1 MKLHEIQQE
10 FADAVFRKDGA
21 RIVDLIKDD
30 GLSGERRLQVYRNNT
45 YSLLTD
51 VLKNTFPAVC
61 RLVGEEFFEHA
72 AQQYIRIDPP
82 RQPCLHVYGAGF
94 ADFLAT
100 FPPAGE
106 LHYLPDVARLEWALN
121 EAYFAADAY
130 PLPTDALKRL
140 RPERYADIRLLPHPS
155 CRLLASPFPV
165 DRIWEMARPGGDSA
179 AAPALDAGPAWLL
192 VNRMKFDVGLTTMK
206 EATYRLVELLMAGQT
221 VGAATEQ
228 VMAVDPA
235 FDLAAA
241 LKQHLA
247 AGTFVKFEL
256 AP

>member
-10 FADAVFRKDGA
+10 FADAVLGKGGA

-30 GLSGERRLQVYRNNT
+30 GLSSERRLQVYRNNT

-51 VLKNTFPAVC
+51 VLKNTFAAVC

-72 AQQYIRIDPP
+72 AQQYICIDPP
-82 RQPCLHVYGAGF
+82 RQPCLYVYGAGF
-94 ADFLAT
+94 ADFLAA

-106 LHYLPDVARLEWALN
+106 LRYLPDVARLEWALN
-121 EAYFAADAY
+121 EAYYAPDAR

-140 RPERYADIRLLPHPS
+140 QPERYADVRLLPHPS
-155 CRLLASPFPV
+155 CRLLTSPFPI

-179 AAPALDAGPAWLL
+179 AAPALDAGPVWLL
-192 VNRMKFDVGLTTMK
+192 INRIKFDVRLTTMT
-206 EATYRLVELLMAGQT
+206 EATYRFVELLMAGQT
-221 VGAATEQ
+221 VGAATGQ
-228 VMAVDPA
+228 VLAVDPA

-241 LKQHLA
+241 LKHHLA
-247 AGTFVKFEL
+247 AGTFVNFEL